1 MMTAF
6 ATVPDHQD
14 RDRQPR
20 GSRPRGS
27 RPRGGQPRGSQH
39 SAFRNLVTVE
49 ARLLIREVVPLLW
62 GAAFPMVL
70 LAVFGE
76 LSAGPQKN
84 LGGVSLVA
92 AYEPI
97 LIAFTCSTFAL
108 QGLPAV
114 LAGYRER
121 GILRRLNATPVGA
134 GRLLGAQLTVNLSVA
149 LIATLGLLVVGAA
162 AFGVPLPHQPAGFI
176 AALVLTAAAM
186 LSLGLLVASLARNPR
201 VAGAVGTM
209 LFLALMFFAGLWMPQ
224 ATMPAGLRRI
234 GDDTPLGAAVSA
246 LQHSM
251 AGQWPPAGGLAIL
264 AGYAVAFGLL
274 AWRLF
279 RWE

>member
-1 MMTAF
+1 MTAI
-6 ATVPDHQD
+6 AAAPARQD
-14 RDRQPR
+14 R
-20 GSRPRGS
+20 GRPR
-27 RPRGGQPRGSQH
+27 

-49 ARLLIREVVPLLW
+49 ARLMIREVVPLLW

-70 LAVFGE
+70 LSVIGE
-76 LSAGPQKN
+76 FSGGPDKS
-84 LGGVSLVA
+84 LGGFSLVA
-92 AYEPI
+92 SYEPV
-97 LIAFTCSTFAL
+97 LIAFSCSTFAL

-121 GILRRLNATPVGA
+121 GVLRRLNATPVGA

-149 LIATLGLLVVGAA
+149 LIATLGLLIVGAA
-162 AFGVPLPHQPAGFI
+162 GFGVPLPRQPAGFI
-176 AALVLTAAAM
+176 IALILAAAAM

-224 ATMPAGLRRI
+224 ATMPAGLRRA
-234 GDDTPLGAAVSA
+234 GDDTPLGAAVAA

-251 AGQWPPAGGLAIL
+251 AGQWPSASGLAIL
-264 AGYAVAFGLL
+264 AGYAAAFGLL